1 MGPQLDPD
9 EIPAPE
15 SSYLRWFYRMS
26 KRINTS
32 LAART
37 AIFSVVS
44 LFAITSAVLDVLT
57 AECLGGD
64 TIETF
69 SARVSA

>member
-1 MGPQLDPD
+1 MDPE

-44 LFAITSAVLDVLT
+44 LFAITREGFPTLLILMTQPLLYIRTNNV
-57 AECLGGD
+57 C
-64 TIETF
+64 
-69 SARVSA
+69 

>member
-1 MGPQLDPD
+1 MRPQIIDPEYQLDPE

-44 LFAITSAVLDVLT
+44 LFAITREGFPTLLKPPT
-57 AECLGGD
+57 MTE
-64 TIETF
+64 F
-69 SARVSA
+69 K